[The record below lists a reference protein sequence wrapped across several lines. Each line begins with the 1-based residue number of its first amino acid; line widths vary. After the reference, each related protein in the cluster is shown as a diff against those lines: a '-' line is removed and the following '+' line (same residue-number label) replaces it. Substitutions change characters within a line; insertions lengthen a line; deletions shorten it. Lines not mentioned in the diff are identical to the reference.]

1 MMDGLGLG
9 SVNNL
14 GPVIMSIIGVGLS
27 AIILLTFAPTIAG
40 DISAIALQGKTDG
53 YCSVNGEST
62 DRLVKESTSGADA
75 NTSWRAVKNTAANAI
90 ALSVDSSGCQK
101 SGGWADGTPEAAATG
116 VQYVASSDAG
126 IYFTPQ
132 GERVSIAAKGNV
144 TAAGVA
150 AGATDAGATDAG
162 DIIST
167 TVGRWQEQSDSLGAG
182 GLGTLI
188 QLLFGAMGLML
199 PAGALGFMS
208 YTGSKL
214 VSEKFGGGLLTSALV
229 VVVGV
234 VVVGAILPQIIEPLD
249 TFFLALDGNRFYIF
263 STGIGKLASTLGNFM
278 GISLIAGVIALG
290 GLLWK
295 GKGGSGSGSF
305 A

>member
-40 DISAIALQGKTDG
+40 DISAIALQGASEG
-53 YCSVNGEST
+53 YCVINGEST
-62 DRLVKESTSGADA
+62 DRVVKESPTGADA
-75 NTSWRAVKNTAANAI
+75 NASWKSVKQTPGNLHNLSKGASDTTCVGSAALA
-90 ALSVDSSGCQK
+90 S
-101 SGGWADGTPEAAATG
+101 AT
-116 VQYVASSDAG
+116 
-126 IYFTPQ
+126 IYYTPQ
-132 GERVSIAAKGNV
+132 GEKVQPGAA
-144 TAAGVA
+144 TAFTAV
-150 AGATDAGATDAG
+150 GANG
-162 DIIST
+162 
-167 TVGRWQEQSDSLGAG
+167 WQEQSDSLGAG